1 MHSFTEIIDRCS
13 TFTLQKLRE
22 ANDRI
27 VGEMQTS
34 GATSLVKTLQMI
46 QLQKVI
52 LSVGMLSIF
61 EARLQGGL
69 SCRDGF
75 PTARAL
81 LIDQGEQA
89 LEERFGDLVLAIN
102 ALKHG
107 RGRSYDELVG
117 KAEALPFRVK
127 APGQDFFFEGD
138 ISEADTL
145 VDVDDAFVQR
155 CAEVIGEVS
164 AAIRRSRPEFY

>member
-13 TFTLQKLRE
+13 TSTLQQLRE

-27 VGEMQTS
+27 VREMQTT

-52 LSVGMLSIF
+52 FAVGMLSIF

-75 PTARAL
+75 HTARAL
-81 LIDQGEQA
+81 LIDQGERD

-117 KAEALPFRVK
+117 KADTLPFKVK
-127 APGQDFFFEGD
+127 ARGQDLFFEGD

-155 CAEVIGEVS
+155 CADVIGEVS
-164 AAIRRSRPEFY
+164 TAVRRSRPDFY